1 MAFMTSSAQNLE
13 QVPPHSVNIRDI
25 SISAELSSI
34 PRLQESSKENGCQ
47 FIILHANMRYTLCFR
62 VTFNASLLQQKLID
76 LSIY

>member
-1 MAFMTSSAQNLE
+1 MVFITTSAQNLE
-13 QVPPHSVNIRDI
+13 QVTPHSVNIRDI
-25 SISAELSSI
+25 STSAELSSI